1 MQKQFDLN
9 IEQVLEHWGLEHAV
23 REIIA
28 NALDE
33 QMLTDSRDIEIY
45 QTMENIWHIRDY
57 GRGLNYTHFTQNE
70 NPEKLDHPNLIGK
83 FGVGLKDAL
92 AVFYRHNIKVE
103 MFSKHG
109 HITLTMHTK
118 EGFDV
123 ETLHAVFAE
132 AVDKS
137 MVGTEIVMHGLTQ
150 ADMAKAKAMFLMFS
164 DAQKLETTMNGA
176 VYTRDSAGGHIYV
189 NGVRVASEENFM
201 FTYNITNINAQIKKA
216 LNRERSN
223 VGRTAYTTSVKGILK
238 QCQSEAVLE
247 VLVAD
252 LNEFTTGL
260 AKDESSWVDISA
272 YAVQTL
278 NKKWE
283 VIFIDS
289 FGFDQLT
296 NQEREILEESGKRL
310 VVVPTNVLEKVGSTV
325 TQFNDVMSDYTNSFS
340 YDFVSYERLTIAEK
354 NIYDSKRIVL
364 QFLKKARPSS
374 RKK

>member
-70 NPEKLDHPNLIGK
+70 NPEKLAHPNLIGK

-137 MVGTEIVMHGLTQ
+137 MVG
-150 ADMAKAKAMFLMFS
+150 
-164 DAQKLETTMNGA
+164 QKLLCM
-176 VYTRDSAGGHIYV
+176 D
-189 NGVRVASEENFM
+189 
-201 FTYNITNINAQIKKA
+201 
-216 LNRERSN
+216 
-223 VGRTAYTTSVKGILK
+223 
-238 QCQSEAVLE
+238 
-247 VLVAD
+247 
-252 LNEFTTGL
+252 
-260 AKDESSWVDISA
+260 
-272 YAVQTL
+272 
-278 NKKWE
+278 
-283 VIFIDS
+283 
-289 FGFDQLT
+289 
-296 NQEREILEESGKRL
+296 
-310 VVVPTNVLEKVGSTV
+310 
-325 TQFNDVMSDYTNSFS
+325 
-340 YDFVSYERLTIAEK
+340 
-354 NIYDSKRIVL
+354 
-364 QFLKKARPSS
+364 
-374 RKK
+374 